1 MNLSNQSHLFQ
12 LPEGKHY
19 LNCAYMSP
27 LLRSAEAAGIQ
38 GIQKKRYPAVFRPED
53 FFNEPAAVRSLF
65 SQLIHATSD
74 AVALIPSASY
84 GLSAA
89 VQNLPVNTGTHC
101 LTVAEE
107 FPSGYYSLHTWCKQH
122 QKDFRVIDAPEGAVR
137 GRGWTERILEAIS
150 KDTIALLMSSVHW
163 TDGTRFDLEAIG
175 RRCRETGTWFIV
187 DGTQSVGAVPI
198 DVQACQIDA
207 LVCAAYKWL
216 LGPYASG
223 LAYYGPRY
231 SDGNPIEQSWMNRS
245 NALNFSSLIEYTDS
259 YSTGSGRYNTGEF
272 GNFVLVPMLQEALQ
286 QLRDWTP
293 EAISSYCR
301 ELTAPLIHAIEQKGW
316 AVEEAEFRSPHIT
329 GIRLPAH
336 VSKDA
341 TLETIRSRNIS
352 VSLRGSS
359 IRISPH
365 LYNTPSDID
374 ALIDCLK

>member
-1 MNLSNQSHLFQ
+1 MTLSNQSPLFQ

-27 LLRSAEAAGIQ
+27 LLRKAEAAGIA
-38 GIQKKRYPAVFRPED
+38 GIQKKRYPALFRPED
-53 FFNEPAAVRSLF
+53 FFTEPAAVRQLF
-65 SQLIHATSD
+65 AQLLQVQADSI
-74 AVALIPSASY
+74 ALIPSASY

-89 VQNLPVNTGTHC
+89 VQNLPAYTGTHC
-101 LTVAEE
+101 LTIAEE
-107 FPSGYYSLHTWCKQH
+107 FPSGYYSLHHWCRQH
-122 QKDFRVIDAPEGAVR
+122 QKDFRVVEAPEGAAR
-137 GRGWTERILEAIS
+137 GRAWTERILEAIN

-198 DVQACQIDA
+198 DVQACNIDA

-231 SDGNPIEQSWMNRS
+231 ATGNPIEQSWMNRS
-245 NALNFSSLIEYTDS
+245 NALNFSSLVEYTDT
-259 YSTGSGRYNTGEF
+259 YSEGAGRYNTGEF
-272 GNFVLVPMLQEALQ
+272 GNFVLVPMLKESLLQ
-286 QLRDWTP
+286 VLEWTP

-301 ELTAPLIHAIEQKGW
+301 ELSAPLHQAIAAKGW
-316 AVEEAEFRSPHIT
+316 DQEEPEYRSPHIT
-329 GIRLPAH
+329 GIRLPAEI
-336 VSKDA
+336 SKDS
-341 TLETIRSRNIS
+341 LLDRIRNRNIS
-352 VSLRGSS
+352 VSLRGSA

-365 LYNTPSDID
+365 LYNTPEDIS
-374 ALIDCLK
+374 ALIDCLQ